1 MGIPIGKLA
10 LYTLGRASTPPAAC
24 PSRWTWAPTTRRCWM
39 TPCTW
44 GSPTGAFCGK
54 EYDDFIDKF
63 VAGVKRHFPTPC
75 LQWEDFSKS
84 NAFNNLARH
93 QQALPSFNDDIQGT
107 GAVVLAG
114 IIGAVKSKGK
124 PWASSTT
131 WSTGPGPAGSGWR
144 IRSARG

>member
-1 MGIPIGKLA
+1 
-10 LYTLGRASTPPAAC
+10 
-24 PSRWTWAPTTRRCWM
+24 M

-44 GSPTGAFCGK
+44 GQPHRRIRGK

-63 VAGVKRHFPTPC
+63 VAGVKRHFPNAA

-84 NAFNNLARH
+84 NAFNNLARY

-131 WSTGPGPAGSGWR
+131 WSTGRGWR
-144 IRSARG
+144 GRGGGSDLRGDDPRGA